1 MLLRIHFALIP
12 YTKGNFW
19 GWFISLLINIFEGT
33 AFNHV
38 WLELKSEN
46 RRNLAWD
53 IGGWFSPWKAVL
65 PSTCLK
71 YYVEDYCAEI
81 EISEQEWDVIEK
93 EANNLIGRRYAVLK
107 LLMLT
112 FARTLKLQW
121 VAKLP
126 GITCTEGVATVLKS
140 AKLYTNEPGLAG
152 LVEVQLQTLLWN
164 KVF

>member
-1 MLLRIHFALIP
+1 MLLRVHFALIP
-12 YTKGNFW
+12 YTKRNFW
-19 GWFISLLINIFEGT
+19 GWFVSLLINVFEGT

-46 RRNLAWD
+46 RNLAWD
-53 IGGWFSPWKAVL
+53 IVSWFSPWKAIL
-65 PSTCLK
+65 PSTGLK

-81 EISEQEWDVIEK
+81 QVTEEQWKILEK

-107 LLMLT
+107 LLMLS
-112 FARTLKLQW
+112 FARVFKLNW

-126 GITCTEGVATVLKS
+126 GITCAEGVATVLKS
-140 AKLYTNEPGLAG
+140 VKLYTNEPGMAG
-152 LVEVQLQTLLWN
+152 LVEIDLQTTLWN